1 MKKNIRELKLSDL
14 ENILNK
20 LEEPGYRSRQIF
32 RWLWKER
39 VSSFNQMSN
48 ISSKCKDYLNNNFNI
63 QYTEIDKK
71 IKSNDG
77 TIKFL
82 FTLPDGKKM

>member
-14 ENILNK
+14 EITLNK

-48 ISSKCKDYLNNNFNI
+48 ISNKCKDYLNNNFSI
-63 QYTEIDKK
+63 KYTEVDKK

-82 FTLPDGKKM
+82 FTNNN

>member
-1 MKKNIRELKLSDL
+1 MKKNLRELKLSDL
-14 ENILNK
+14 ENTLNK

-48 ISSKCKDYLNNNFNI
+48 ISNKCKDYLNNNFNI
-63 QYTEIDKK
+63 KYTEIDKK

-82 FTLPDGKKM
+82 FTLPEWKK